1 MSKKVRNKTSKL
13 GSVTTGFSDTLT
25 SNVSKINPNI
35 CLPIFMNGQ
44 NVNKN
49 YFYPSEFPNL
59 TKIKPFVNLTKG
71 GKKSGKKSKKNKLY
85 KRSRKRYIKSN

>member
-1 MSKKVRNKTSKL
+1 MSKKVRNKTLKL
-13 GSVTTGFSDTLT
+13 NTGFSDTLT
-25 SNVSKINPNI
+25 SSVSKINPNI

-59 TKIKPFVNLTKG
+59 TKIKPFVNLAKG

>member
-1 MSKKVRNKTSKL
+1 
-13 GSVTTGFSDTLT
+13 
-25 SNVSKINPNI
+25 
-35 CLPIFMNGQ
+35 MNGQ